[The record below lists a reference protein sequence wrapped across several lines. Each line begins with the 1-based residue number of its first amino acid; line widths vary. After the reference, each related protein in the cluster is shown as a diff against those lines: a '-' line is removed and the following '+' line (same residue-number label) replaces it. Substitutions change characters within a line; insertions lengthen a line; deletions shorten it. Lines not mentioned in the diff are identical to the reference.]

1 MASKKTKMIPAL
13 HVDEELHGAVK
24 QAAGRGGRR
33 MIDHVRYVLEIWHG
47 LRQPENLP
55 QHLSRLVEAAQP
67 THEKKSTRSLGKT
80 G

>member
-1 MASKKTKMIPAL
+1 MIPAL
-13 HVDEELHGAVK
+13 HVDDELHGAVK
-24 QAAGRGGRR
+24 QAAERGGRR

-55 QHLSRLVEAAQP
+55 QQLIDLETSAPLSSQ
-67 THEKKSTRSLGKT
+67 KKTRRSMGKT